1 MPKEVRE
8 SDFTTPVKQYK
19 DIDLCFRRNP
29 VTGDIAVKENEN
41 AIKQAL
47 KNLMLTRPGE
57 RPFPLMLA
65 VLSRICYLNLLINLP
80 PTA

>member
-57 RPFPLMLA
+57 RPFSPN
-65 VLSRICYLNLLINLP
+65 VGSTIQDLLFEHQ
-80 PTA
+80 